1 MGVHTKKCYR
11 KGSTFFVFCKSPYG
25 VLCECSEGELSPE
38 IPRKFP
44 GYQFEPGLNG
54 VSGPRKS
61 TVTVLPNELI
71 RVPLML

>member
-1 MGVHTKKCYR
+1 MGCFASVVR
-11 KGSTFFVFCKSPYG
+11 VSF
-25 VLCECSEGELSPE
+25 
-38 IPRKFP
+38 PRKFP
-44 GYQFEPGLNG
+44 ECQFEPGVYG